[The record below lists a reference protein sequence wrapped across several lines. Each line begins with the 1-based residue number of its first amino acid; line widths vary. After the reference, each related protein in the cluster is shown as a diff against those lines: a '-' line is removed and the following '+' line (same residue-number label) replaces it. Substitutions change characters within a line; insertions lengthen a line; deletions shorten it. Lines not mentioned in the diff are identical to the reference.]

1 MSDINNLVKKSNFI
15 IPLVGNKFFK
25 NKPSKKD
32 TKILLIPDP
41 KNKHDPNAVAVY
53 SRRGE
58 TLLQLGF
65 IIKDKCKLVKEHLE
79 VIKNIKLVRSVEK
92 NDENLYY
99 YYLVINI

>member
-1 MSDINNLVKKSNFI
+1 MSDISNIIKNSNFI

-32 TKILLIPDP
+32 IDILLIPDP
-41 KNKHDPNAVAVY
+41 KNKHDPNAIGVY

-58 TLLQLGF
+58 KLLQLGF
-65 IIKDKCKLVKEHLE
+65 IIKDKCKLVKNNLE
-79 VIKNIKLVRSVEK
+79 KIKNIKLVRSTEK
-92 NDENLYY
+92 NNENLYY